1 VLLAVLDSNSITFR
15 TSLRLFPRLLNIDIG
30 RLCGDCARFDVWVCF
45 FVRVDV
51 LVCVCFFVF
60 ASVCVFFCVC
70 VCVCVRACD
79 SSCVDVVHFRW
90 RMEPLPEQ
98 VKALE
103 ETSFVWNLCR
113 ICEWWKGSRGGEGGA
128 SRPQS
133 GSRRLARLMKPLEAV
148 SPD

>member
-1 VLLAVLDSNSITFR
+1 MLLAVLDSNAITFR
-15 TSLRLFPRLLNIDIG
+15 TSVGLFHRLLNIDIG
-30 RLCGDCARFDVWVCF
+30 RLRGDCARFDVWVCVS
-45 FVRVDV
+45 VRVDV
-51 LVCVCFFVF
+51 F
-60 ASVCVFFCVC
+60 ACVCVFCCVSLSL
-70 VCVCVRACD
+70 CVCVRACD

-113 ICEWWKGSRGGEGGA
+113 VCEWWKGSRGGEGGA

-133 GSRRLARLMKPLEAV
+133 GPKRLERLMKPLEAV
-148 SPD
+148 SPDKIQY

>member
-1 VLLAVLDSNSITFR
+1 MAIVPDLTCGCV
-15 TSLRLFPRLLNIDIG
+15 SL
-30 RLCGDCARFDVWVCF
+30 CVWMYS
-45 FVRVDV
+45 R
-51 LVCVCFFVF
+51 
-60 ASVCVFFCVC
+60 VCVFFFCVSLSL
-70 VCVCVRACD
+70 CVCVRACD

-113 ICEWWKGSRGGEGGA
+113 VCEWWKGSRGGEGGA

-133 GSRRLARLMKPLEAV
+133 GSKRLERLMKPLEAV